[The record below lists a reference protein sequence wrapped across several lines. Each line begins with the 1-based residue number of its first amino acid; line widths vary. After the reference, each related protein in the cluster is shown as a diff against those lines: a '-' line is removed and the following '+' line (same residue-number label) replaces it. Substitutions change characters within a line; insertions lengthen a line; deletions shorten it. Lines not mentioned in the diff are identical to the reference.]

1 MFSFHV
7 CSRLLKRKRQVQ
19 LELLLQI
26 KWENISRWRHYKDQS
41 GFFVSKNQ
49 CCAHDL
55 MYRNS
60 SCLYPTII
68 TGPWKWWALHIDGG
82 RHHSARSCYT
92 RRLHTWEERVSTTP
106 NICSYIVWIDIYCR
120 YIIYN
125 IHVNTNIERAVLSS
139 ECLPIQVF
147 SIY

>member
-1 MFSFHV
+1 MFAPGYESTRGW
-7 CSRLLKRKRQVQ
+7 CSGGYCCRSS
-19 LELLLQI
+19 
-26 KWENISRWRHYKDQS
+26 ENIMLDGDKDLSCFTYIFKYQC
-41 GFFVSKNQ
+41 FVHVF
-49 CCAHDL
+49 AYH
-55 MYRNS
+55 NS